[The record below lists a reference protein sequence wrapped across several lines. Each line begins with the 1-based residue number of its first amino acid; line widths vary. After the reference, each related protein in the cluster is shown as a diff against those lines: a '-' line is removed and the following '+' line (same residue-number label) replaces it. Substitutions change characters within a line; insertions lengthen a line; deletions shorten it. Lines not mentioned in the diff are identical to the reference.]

1 MSADTLCDARW
12 LPSVG
17 AILRHPDAQDCS
29 ALWGTDL
36 VCSEIRAILAEL
48 RSQLL
53 QRQSGKTPESLREEL
68 LAEVLNRL
76 RVSLRSREQSE
87 LGSVLNATRVLLHTS
102 LGRAPL
108 SVRARERISECS
120 QNCSLEID
128 LGSGG
133 RLTRGHQ
140 VETTL
145 RQLTGAE
152 ATLVVNNN
160 AAATVLVLA
169 TLATGREVLISRGE
183 LVEIGGSF
191 RLPDIFSA
199 SGTILREVGTTN
211 RTRIGDY
218 ERAVGPSTACLMR
231 VHPSNFRIRGFVESA
246 TLEELVALGR
256 RHGIPV
262 IDDIGSGSLVETTR
276 WGLER
281 EPTFQ
286 AGVACGADLILGSG
300 DKLLGGPQCGLIVGR
315 ADLISR
321 MANHPLARAF
331 RIDKLTLSALQG
343 TLESYRLGT
352 QLQEI
357 PILQALEQ
365 PVEHLEQRARA
376 VMAQWAQS
384 FEVHEVS
391 GDELISGDWRVSV
404 QKSVAS
410 VGGGTLADSE
420 IPSWSLNIR
429 HRQLSCEALAGLL
442 RAGRPRVFGRVHR
455 DTIWLDMRSLSPAD
469 DQRLLLALRRLGG
482 VNGGSDPRITE
493 L

>member
-1 MSADTLCDARW
+1 
-12 LPSVG
+12 
-17 AILRHPDAQDCS
+17 
-29 ALWGTDL
+29 
-36 VCSEIRAILAEL
+36 
-48 RSQLL
+48 
-53 QRQSGKTPESLREEL
+53 
-68 LAEVLNRL
+68 
-76 RVSLRSREQSE
+76 
-87 LGSVLNATRVLLHTS
+87 
-102 LGRAPL
+102 
-108 SVRARERISECS
+108 
-120 QNCSLEID
+120 
-128 LGSGG
+128 
-133 RLTRGHQ
+133 
-140 VETTL
+140 
-145 RQLTGAE
+145 
-152 ATLVVNNN
+152 LVVNNN

-286 AGVACGADLILGSG
+286 AGVASGADLILGSG

>member
-1 MSADTLCDARW
+1 
-12 LPSVG
+12 
-17 AILRHPDAQDCS
+17 
-29 ALWGTDL
+29 
-36 VCSEIRAILAEL
+36 
-48 RSQLL
+48 
-53 QRQSGKTPESLREEL
+53 
-68 LAEVLNRL
+68 
-76 RVSLRSREQSE
+76 
-87 LGSVLNATRVLLHTS
+87 
-102 LGRAPL
+102 
-108 SVRARERISECS
+108 
-120 QNCSLEID
+120 
-128 LGSGG
+128 
-133 RLTRGHQ
+133 
-140 VETTL
+140 
-145 RQLTGAE
+145 
-152 ATLVVNNN
+152 
-160 AAATVLVLA
+160 
-169 TLATGREVLISRGE
+169 
-183 LVEIGGSF
+183 
-191 RLPDIFSA
+191 
-199 SGTILREVGTTN
+199 
-211 RTRIGDY
+211 
-218 ERAVGPSTACLMR
+218 MR

-286 AGVACGADLILGSG
+286 AGVASGADLILGSG

>member
-1 MSADTLCDARW
+1 MSADTLSDARW

-17 AILRHPDAQDCS
+17 AILRHPDVQDWT
-29 ALWGTDL
+29 ALWGADL
-36 VCSEIRAILAEL
+36 VCLHIRAILGDL

-53 QRQSGKTPESLREEL
+53 TRRSGQCPESLRGEL
-68 LAEVLNRL
+68 LVEILNRL
-76 RVSLRSREQSE
+76 RCSLWSHEQSE
-87 LGSVLNATRVLLHTS
+87 LGTVLNATGVLLHTS

-108 SVRARERISECS
+108 SVRARQKVTECS

-128 LGSGG
+128 LESGG
-133 RLTRGHQ
+133 RLTRGYQ
-140 VETTL
+140 VDSIL

-169 TLATGREVLISRGE
+169 TLATGREVIISRGE

-191 RLPDIFSA
+191 RLPDIFGA
-199 SGTILREVGTTN
+199 SGAILREVGTTN

-218 ERAVGPSTACLMR
+218 ERAVGSSTGGVMR

-246 TLEELVALGR
+246 PLEEIVALGR

-262 IDDIGSGSLVETTR
+262 IDDIGSGSLVDTTR

-286 AGVACGADLILGSG
+286 AGVAAGADLILGSG

-315 ADLISR
+315 ADLIAQLAR
-321 MANHPLARAF
+321 HPLARAF
-331 RIDKLTLSALQG
+331 RIDKMTLSALQA

-352 QLQEI
+352 ELQEI

-365 PVEHLEQRARA
+365 TVDQLEQRARSVVA
-376 VMAQWAQS
+376 LWAQS
-384 FEVHEVS
+384 CEAREVS
-391 GDELISGDWRVSV
+391 SDELVSGDWRVSV
-404 QKSVAS
+404 EKSMAF
-410 VGGGTLADSE
+410 VGGGTLADSR
-420 IPSWSLNIR
+420 IPSWSLNIC
-429 HRQLSCEALAGLL
+429 HRQLSSEALAGLL

-455 DTIWLDMRSLSPAD
+455 GTLWLDMRSLAPAD
-469 DQRLLLALRRLGG
+469 DQLLLLALRRLREW
-482 VNGGSDPRITE
+482 NGGSGPRMTE